1 MAQYFA
7 VDSDCFVRLA
17 AVMIAVGV
25 DEVALPVELAAVLVQ
40 LRLELLVL
48 SVVQCS
54 QRDLVSLVFPLPS

>member
-1 MAQYFA
+1 MARYFA
-7 VDSDCFVRLA
+7 DSDCFERLA

>member
-1 MAQYFA
+1 MARYFA
-7 VDSDCFVRLA
+7 DSDCFVRLA

-40 LRLELLVL
+40 LRLELSVL

>member
-1 MAQYFA
+1 M
-7 VDSDCFVRLA
+7 DSDCFVRLA